1 MDGGQ
6 EGLKITYKVKWEAK
20 PSRFVVEF
28 RNTFLGV
35 LGVGILD
42 VLRRMTLAV
51 GYVAFEGVLLIK
63 GMEAVVADGG
73 ISGFGSAR
81 DEA

>member
-1 MDGGQ
+1 
-6 EGLKITYKVKWEAK
+6 
-20 PSRFVVEF
+20 
-28 RNTFLGV
+28 
-35 LGVGILD
+35 
-42 VLRRMTLAV
+42 MTLAV

-63 GMEAVVADGG
+63 GMEAVVADEGG